1 MRKTIF
7 LLLALLIVLTI
18 SCKKTAFYAFDNT
31 TLILSADK
39 ASLKTKGDKAL
50 VTVVGITADGEA
62 VHDRTLV
69 IFTATL
75 GTIPATAE
83 FLDGRATVEYV
94 SGSQNGSAEIT
105 ARSGNNVSQTLKIT
119 IGSGA
124 LSVLTL
130 SAIPAVLG
138 PGGGQARISVYA
150 FDASMNPLA
159 DIPVLLSTS
168 AGDLDRGNAIRLTDA
183 NGLVSEDLY
192 TDTTATVTAISGNLS
207 KTVTITVEQ
216 NALPTANFTISPSSV
231 KVGETVYF
239 NGSLSTDS
247 DGRIT
252 NWEWNFGDGHTARGK
267 TVSHF
272 YTAAATYSVTLK
284 VTDDAG
290 GSNSSVKT
298 VTITD
303 PLP

>member
-1 MRKTIF
+1 MNKIKILALIPML
-7 LLLALLIVLTI
+7 LLLAPA
-18 SCKKTAFYAFDNT
+18 CKKTAFYAMDDT
-31 TLILSADK
+31 TLIISSDK

-50 VTVVGITADGEA
+50 ITVIGITSDGEA
-62 VHDRTLV
+62 VHDHTLV
-69 IFTATL
+69 TFSATL
-75 GTIPATAE
+75 GTIPVTGE
-83 FLDGRATVEYV
+83 FQDGRAMVEFV
-94 SGSQNGSAEIT
+94 SGSQNGTAEIT
-105 ARSGNNVSQTLKIT
+105 ARSGNNVSQALKIT
-119 IGSGA
+119 VGSGA

-130 SAIPAVLG
+130 SAVPAVLG

-168 AGDLDRGNAIRLTDA
+168 AGDLERGDAIRLTDG

-192 TDTTATVTAISGNLS
+192 TDATATVTAISGNLN

-216 NALPTANFTISPSSV
+216 NALPVASFTISPSSV
-231 KVGETVYF
+231 KVGETVYL

-267 TVSHF
+267 TASHI
-272 YTAAATYSVTLK
+272 YAAAATYSVTLK
-284 VTDDAG
+284 VSDDAG
-290 GSNSSVKT
+290 GSNASTK
-298 VTITD
+298 TITIIE
-303 PLP
+303 